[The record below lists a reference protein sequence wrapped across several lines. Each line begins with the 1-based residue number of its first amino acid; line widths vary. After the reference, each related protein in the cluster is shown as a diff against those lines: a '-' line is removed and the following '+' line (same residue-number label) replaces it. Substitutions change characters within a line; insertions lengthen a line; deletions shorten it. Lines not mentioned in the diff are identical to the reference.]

1 MFQIIHIVSVGLSFQ
16 VQKLLVS
23 KFGFSQFNNYI
34 TFILTTIVKMFNS
47 NTVEYFDIINNQ
59 YILIPILILNIF
71 FFLLMSMI
79 ERHLIEIITGK
90 LVEAM
95 RAETA
100 KVSSLIC
107 W

>member
-1 MFQIIHIVSVGLSFQ
+1 
-16 VQKLLVS
+16 
-23 KFGFSQFNNYI
+23 
-34 TFILTTIVKMFNS
+34 MFNS
-47 NTVEYFDIINNQ
+47 NTVEYFDKINNQ
-59 YILIPILILNIF
+59 YILIPILILNII
-71 FFLLMSMI
+71 FLLMSMI

-107 W
+107 